1 MSDFTGLGD
10 NDIADFD
17 LQKRKKRRLNN
28 PHNEPE
34 VQLEQ
39 WTLAHLYRDGCE
51 VSSVVYG
58 RVTLSLV
65 DEIFV
70 GEIVCSGPIIPTP
83 EHPGRRIYVTKNL
96 RYECLNEGNEI
107 SIDED
112 ELKLRLPSSSCP

>member
-17 LQKRKKRRLNN
+17 QQKRKKRRLNN

-34 VQLEQ
+34 VRLEQ

-58 RVTLSLV
+58 CVTLSLV

-70 GEIVCSGPIIPTP
+70 GEIVCSDPIIPTP
-83 EHPGRRIYVTKNL
+83 EHAGRRIYVTKNL
-96 RYECLNEGNEI
+96 RYECLQEGNEI

-112 ELKLRLPSSSCP
+112 ELKLRVPSSSCP